1 MCELQFVRDESK
13 CEPKEFDQG
22 DDVHAQDEAQE
33 TSDCR
38 EEINPS
44 HSGFEGVVQLWRHSL
59 L

>member
-44 HSGFEGVVQLWRHSL
+44 HSGFEGVVQL
-59 L
+59 